1 MAFLKQIVIDCELP
15 SKLAQFWS
23 AALDDFEIRPYGD
36 EEVARLAA
44 LGFTPETDPV
54 VIVNGPGIEICFQK
68 VALEAS
74 LDKRRLHLDIAS
86 VDLEGEVLRLVDLG
100 ASQVEKFN
108 NHAWMRDPE
117 GNDFCVT
124 KAEPAQ

>member
-1 MAFLKQIVIDCELP
+1 MAFLTQIVIDCELP

-23 AALDDFEIRPYGD
+23 AALDNFEIRPYDDD
-36 EEVARLAA
+36 EIARLVT

-54 VIVNGPGIEICFQK
+54 VLFDGPGIEICFQK
-68 VALEAS
+68 VPLEAS

-86 VDLEGEVLRLVDLG
+86 DNLEREVLRLVELG
-100 ASQVEKFN
+100 ALQVEKFN
-108 NHAWMRDPE
+108 DHAWMRDPE

-124 KAEPAQ
+124 KA